1 MSMYVIIINVNS
13 RWKGCGCLMAH
24 VIKTNKDNL
33 IEEKQIKNEDKM
45 CELLKKRK
53 QARRNIFRGI

>member
-1 MSMYVIIINVNS
+1 MCVIIINVNL

-24 VIKTNKDNL
+24 VIQAKD
-33 IEEKQIKNEDKM
+33 EKLNEVKQTKHEDKM